1 MREFLEL
8 LEDEGELVRVD
19 REVDPVFELA
29 AVLEKIQETVNKAV
43 IFEKVKGTNVPV
55 VSNLLG
61 TRSRVALSLN
71 CDVNDI
77 LEQWMKRQLDPHP
90 PEVVNDGPCREV
102 IEFGHDL
109 DLRRLPIITHQEKD
123 AGPYITAGVVFAE
136 DPELGT
142 NASFNRMQLVDR
154 DKLRIRMV
162 PGFHLNEFYGRVEK
176 ADRPLD
182 VAVCIGN
189 HPHVMWAGVGKL
201 PLGGDHL
208 GLAGGLRGEPMEV
221 VKCETSDVHVPI
233 ETEIVIEGRILP
245 HLREIEGPFGDY
257 QRYYTSKVESCVV
270 KVDAITHREEPIYQ
284 TILAGSVEDRSLFPG
299 YPASAEI
306 YQAVKTVAPGVID
319 VACWP
324 YVFTA
329 VVKMRKENETESQ
342 QALLAGLGANV
353 RLIKILILVDED
365 VDIYDMEEVMWAVS
379 TRCRPEKILIIPG
392 IPAHPRD
399 PHRLHYGKVG
409 IDATKP
415 TEALEELS
423 KTKVVGKEKIDLDSY
438 LKKTL

>member
-19 REVDPVFELA
+19 REVDPVFELV

-43 IFEKVKGTNVPV
+43 IFEKVKGTKIPV
-55 VSNLLG
+55 VSNILG
-61 TRSRVALSLN
+61 TRRRVALSLN

-77 LEQWMKRQLDPHP
+77 LVQWMRCQLDSHSPK
-90 PEVVNDGPCREV
+90 VVDDGPCKEV
-102 IEFGHDL
+102 IESKQNL
-109 DLRRLPIITHQEKD
+109 DLRRLPIITHQERD
-123 AGPYITAGVVFAE
+123 AGPYITAGVVFAK

-162 PGFHLNEFYGRVEK
+162 LGFHLNEFYSRVERAGK
-176 ADRPLD
+176 PLD

-189 HPHVMWAGVGKL
+189 HPHIMWVGVGKL

-208 GLAGGLRGEPMEV
+208 DLAGGLRGEPIEV
-221 VKCETSDVHVPI
+221 VKCETNEVCVPI
-233 ETEIVIEGRILP
+233 ETEIVIEGRVLP
-245 HLREIEGPFGDY
+245 HVREVEGPFGDY

-270 KVDAITHREEPIYQ
+270 EVDAITHREEPIYQ

-299 YPASAEI
+299 YPVSAEI
-306 YQAVKTVAPGVID
+306 YQAVKTVAPGIID

-329 VVKMRKENETESQ
+329 VVKMRKERETESQ

-353 RLIKILILVDED
+353 RLIKIIIIVDED
-365 VDIYDMEEVMWAVS
+365 VDIYNMEEVMWAVS

-415 TEALEELS
+415 LEALEELS
-423 KTKVVGKEKIDLDSY
+423 KTKVVGKDKIDLNSY
-438 LKKTL
+438 LKNPF